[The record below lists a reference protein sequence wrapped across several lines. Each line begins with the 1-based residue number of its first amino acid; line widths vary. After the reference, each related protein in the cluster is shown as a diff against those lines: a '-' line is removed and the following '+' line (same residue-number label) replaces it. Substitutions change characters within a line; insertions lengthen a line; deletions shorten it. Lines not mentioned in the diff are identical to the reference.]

1 MKNLLNTLGLLLLVG
16 GLFMFTGCSD
26 DEVVIDGGGGSVNVS
41 NGMFLAL
48 EGENPSSTAELSAEN
63 VEAEGFA
70 VQARDGFT
78 AGFMWLDAGN
88 YNLVTVTDQEVT
100 GTIGGTLSSIDDGN
114 SDCGFT
120 SYSVVSTE
128 ADGPAFNVATA
139 GLYKVTNDQMTNE
152 MTLHRIDAPSIIGAA
167 TEGGWAA
174 DTPLTGSVTA
184 DGGTWTA
191 EGVILRSGQWKM
203 RLNCR
208 WQINRRIDPN
218 GSLDDVANGY
228 QLFTNFGGT
237 LAALDPGGI
246 NFEQTE
252 DAIYTVTA
260 TWDPRTGFS
269 LATERT
275 GDAPV
280 ITFNPNDFQMAVIGD
295 ATANSW
301 DADRNLFYKGLVN
314 DAHQWLGVITFADAG
329 QYKFRANDAW
339 DFNLG
344 GTVDALGIGSPDNI
358 DTPGAGSFYITL
370 STPDEGATW
379 TTTVEPA
386 AWGIIGAGGPNA
398 SWDDGTDA
406 NMTAAGF
413 DAGVTSYTY
422 NGSFAGGE
430 WKFRAAGAWDH
441 NIGGDPSFLNI
452 DGDNL
457 NLDAGDYNVTLNFDG
472 EIYSASITQ

>member
-100 GTIGGTLSSIDDGN
+100 GTIGGTISSIDDGN

-152 MTLHRIDAPSIIGAA
+152 MTMHRIDAPSIIGAA

-174 DTPLTGSVTA
+174 DTPLIGSATA

-191 EGVILRSGQWKM
+191 EGVTLRSGEWKM

-218 GSLDDVANGY
+218 GTLDDPANGY
-228 QLFTNFGGT
+228 QLFTNFGGEVAD
-237 LAALDPGGI
+237 LMPGAS
-246 NFEQTE
+246 NFVQTE

-269 LATERT
+269 LSTERT

-280 ITFNPNDFQMAVIGD
+280 ITFNPNDFNMAVIGD
-295 ATANSW
+295 ATANAW
-301 DADRNLFYKGLVN
+301 DADRNLFYAGLSEGI
-314 DAHQWLGVITFADAG
+314 HTWLGIVTFSDAG
-329 QYKFRANDAW
+329 AFKFRANDLW
-339 DFNLG
+339 DFSLG
-344 GTVDALGIGSPDNI
+344 GTIDNLEIGGNDNNI
-358 DTPGAGSFYITL
+358 TSPGAGSFYLTL
-370 STPDEGATW
+370 STADEGDTW
-379 TTTVEPA
+379 TASAVPA
-386 AWGIIGAGGPNA
+386 SWGIIGAGGPLGN
-398 SWDDGTDA
+398 WDDDVDMA
-406 NMTAAGF
+406 AAGF

-422 NGSFAGGE
+422 TGSFVGGD
-430 WKFRAAGAWDH
+430 WKFRANDDWAH
-441 NIGGDPSFLNI
+441 NFGGDVSFLELNSADNI
-452 DGDNL
+452 NL
-457 NLDAGDYNVTLNFDG
+457 AAGDYTITLNYNG
-472 EIYSASITQ
+472 EVYSATIQ